1 VPLTAKE
8 ETMSRILTAIFLFAL
23 ALGSSACAAASMFPV
38 GGASSGSSVATT
50 KGLWNDVPRMD
61 GFTTSQMDL
70 PIYAKLLVRTMLS
83 QNFGDAKATEDWALF
98 STKKTP
104 EDVKNFY
111 TNARMTAGGW
121 KPIQDSACFSGADQG
136 IAQVGVLCAFQKD
149 AGSKQT
155 GLLIIASPNDQNK
168 ETDVFFA
175 RVDGNLP
182 AQSN

>member
-1 VPLTAKE
+1 
-8 ETMSRILTAIFLFAL
+8 MSRILTAIFLIAL
-23 ALGSSACAAASMFPV
+23 ALGSSACAAASMLPI
-38 GGASSGSSVATT
+38 GGGKSSSNSVPTT

-61 GFTTSQMDL
+61 GFAASQMDL

-83 QNFGDAKATEDWALF
+83 QDFGDAKATEDWALF

-121 KPIQDSACFSGADQG
+121 KPIQDAACFSGADQG
-136 IAQVGVLCAFQKD
+136 LAQVGVLCVFQKD
-149 AGSKQT
+149 TGSKQT

-182 AQSN
+182 QQSN